1 MVIIT
6 SNKRFGLTSHVM
18 AVALLMHII
27 LLPILYINMSN
38 TFSNSAEEQFIG
50 NAREISG
57 LLGDMI
63 SVSNMMEDK
72 SGLSSFMDYALLS
85 GEILFIEIVDQQ
97 GNVIRSKE
105 TTSITSEDFIEDV
118 NIGDHGDNVY
128 FMSIPLNISF
138 DGFQQNTLKLGFDET
153 IVIEK
158 MAAVNQRSIAIL
170 GIYSVGMLILMGFFT
185 RVITKPLRTLRDWS
199 RDVAKGETDYEI
211 NVDTKIKEVN
221 SLSHDLEKMRQSLVE
236 LAERMHYK
244 AMHDELTGLPN
255 RTLNDDRLDQAVT
268 RAAREN
274 TSFAVL
280 LLDLDRFKDINDTLG
295 HGVGDE
301 VLRIVAA
308 RLNTVIRESDTISR
322 IGGDEFCAI
331 IENTER
337 VVAENI
343 ALKLANAIEPPF
355 QINGHTLQVGTSIG
369 IAVFPVDGIT
379 PELLIQHADVAMYE
393 AKYKGLKVASYHEDM
408 NKHRFEDMQ
417 LSIELKDGI
426 NSGQFEAVFQPKID
440 LITNRPCGCELLSQ
454 WNHPRFGIIS
464 PEKFIPLAERENLVG
479 KLTLMLFA
487 QNAVQLKSVIEQY
500 AEFQVSINIS
510 PLNLLDTTLL
520 DELKSILIETDFPIS
535 KLAIEVTEN
544 AIMKN
549 PLRSAR
555 ILEEFAK
562 AGVQVSVDDFGTGY
576 SSLSYL
582 QKFPIHELKIDKSFV
597 IGLHDKSNNYPIVNA
612 TIAMAH
618 DLGMTV
624 VAEGVEELH
633 VLKLLEKLGCDHV
646 QGHYFSKSM
655 VYEGLR
661 KWLEDFDMS
670 TYRQV

>member
-1 MVIIT
+1 MVVIT
-6 SNKRFGLTSHVM
+6 RNKRFGLTSHVM
-18 AVALLMHII
+18 AGALLMHII
-27 LLPILYINMSN
+27 LLPILYINISN

-63 SVSNMMEDK
+63 SVSNMTEDK
-72 SGLSSFMDYALLS
+72 SRLSSFMDYALLS

-97 GNVIRSKE
+97 GNVISSQE
-105 TTSITSEDFIEDV
+105 ITSITSEDFIEDS

-138 DGFQQNTLKLGFDET
+138 DGFQHNTLKLGFDET
-153 IVIEK
+153 IVMEK
-158 MAAVNQRSIAIL
+158 MAAVNQRGIAIL

-185 RVITKPLRTLRDWS
+185 KVITKPLRTLRDWS

-211 NVDTKIKEVN
+211 NVDTHIKEVD
-221 SLSHDLEKMRQSLVE
+221 SLSHDLEKMRRSLVE

-331 IENTER
+331 IEGSER

-369 IAVFPVDGIT
+369 IAVFPVDGMT

-440 LITNRPCGCELLSQ
+440 LTTGKPCGCELLSQ
-454 WNHPRFGIIS
+454 WKHPRFGIIS
-464 PEKFIPLAERENLVG
+464 PDKFIPLAERENLVG

-487 QNAVQLKSVIEQY
+487 QNADQLKSVIEKY
-500 AEFQVSINIS
+500 TEFQVSINIS

-520 DELKSILIETDFPIS
+520 DELKEILIETDFPIS

-624 VAEGVEELH
+624 VAEGVEELY

-655 VYEGLR
+655 VYESL
-661 KWLEDFDMS
+661 KEWLEDFDMS

>member
-1 MVIIT
+1 MVVIT
-6 SNKRFGLTSHVM
+6 RNKRFGLTSHVM
-18 AVALLMHII
+18 AGALLMHII
-27 LLPILYINMSN
+27 LLPILYINISN

-50 NAREISG
+50 NAREVSG

-63 SVSNMMEDK
+63 SVSSITEDK
-72 SGLSSFMDYALLS
+72 SRLSAFMDYALLS

-97 GNVIRSKE
+97 GNVIRSQE

-128 FMSIPLNISF
+128 FISIPLNISF
-138 DGFQQNTLKLGFDET
+138 DGFQLNTLKLGFDET
-153 IVIEK
+153 IVMEK
-158 MAAVNQRSIAIL
+158 MTAVNQRSIAIL

-185 RVITKPLRTLRDWS
+185 KIITQPLRTLRDWS

-211 NVDTKIKEVN
+211 NVDTQIKEVD

-255 RTLNDDRLDQAVT
+255 RTLNNDRLDQAVT
-268 RAAREN
+268 RAARER

-308 RLNTVIRESDTISR
+308 RLNTVMRESDTISR

-331 IENTER
+331 IEGTER

-343 ALKLANAIEPPF
+343 ALKMASAIEPPF

-369 IAVFPVDGIT
+369 ITIFPTDGMT

-393 AKYKGLKVASYHEDM
+393 AKYKGLKVASFHEDM

-440 LITNRPCGCELLSQ
+440 LTTDKPCGCELLSQ

-479 KLTLMLFA
+479 KLTLMVFA
-487 QNAVQLKSVIEQY
+487 QNAVQLKSIIEKY
-500 AEFQVSINIS
+500 SEFQISINIS

-520 DELKSILIETDFPIS
+520 DELKEILIETDFPIS

-544 AIMKN
+544 AIMTN

-555 ILEEFAK
+555 ILEEFSK

-655 VYEGLR
+655 VYKDLR
-661 KWLEDFDMS
+661 KWLEEFDMS
-670 TYRQV
+670 AYRQA

>member
-1 MVIIT
+1 MVVIT

-18 AVALLMHII
+18 AGAFLMHII
-27 LLPILYINMSN
+27 LLPILYINISK

-63 SVSNMMEDK
+63 SVSNMTENK
-72 SGLSSFMDYALLS
+72 SRLSSFMDYALLS

-97 GNVIRSKE
+97 GNVIRSQE
-105 TTSITSEDFIEDV
+105 ITSITSKDFIEDV
-118 NIGDHGDNVY
+118 NIGDHGDDVY
-128 FMSIPLNISF
+128 FMSTPLNISF
-138 DGFQQNTLKLGFDET
+138 DGFQHNTLKLGFDET
-153 IVIEK
+153 IVNEK

-185 RVITKPLRTLRDWS
+185 KVITRPLRTLRDWS

-211 NVDTKIKEVN
+211 NVDTQIKEVN

-301 VLRIVAA
+301 VLRIVAS

-331 IENTER
+331 VENTER

-355 QINGHTLQVGTSIG
+355 KINGHTLQVGTSIG
-369 IAVFPVDGIT
+369 IAVFPVDGMT

-500 AEFQVSINIS
+500 TEFQVSINIS
-510 PLNLLDTTLL
+510 PINLLDTTLL

-646 QGHYFSKSM
+646 QGHYFSNSM
-655 VYEGLR
+655 VYEDLR

>member
-1 MVIIT
+1 MVVIT

-18 AVALLMHII
+18 AGALLMHII
-27 LLPILYINMSN
+27 LLPILYINISS

-63 SVSNMMEDK
+63 SVTNMTEDK
-72 SGLSSFMDYALLS
+72 SRLSSLMDYALLS

-97 GNVIRSKE
+97 GNVIRSQE
-105 TTSITSEDFIEDV
+105 ITSITSEDFIEDV
-118 NIGDHGDNVY
+118 NIGDHGDNIY

-138 DGFQQNTLKLGFDET
+138 DGFQHNTLKLGFDET
-153 IVIEK
+153 IVNEK

-185 RVITKPLRTLRDWS
+185 KVITKPLRTLRDWS

-211 NVDTKIKEVN
+211 NVDTQIKEVN

-268 RAAREN
+268 RAVREN

-331 IENTER
+331 VENTER

-355 QINGHTLQVGTSIG
+355 KINGHTLQVGTSIG
-369 IAVFPVDGIT
+369 IAVFPVDGMT

-487 QNAVQLKSVIEQY
+487 QNAAQLKSVIEQY
-500 AEFQVSINIS
+500 TEFQVSINIS
-510 PLNLLDTTLL
+510 PINLLDTTLL
-520 DELKSILIETDFPIS
+520 DELKGILIETDFPIS

-633 VLKLLEKLGCDHV
+633 VLKLLEMLGCDHV
-646 QGHYFSKSM
+646 QGHYFSNSM
-655 VYEGLR
+655 VYEDLR

>member
-1 MVIIT
+1 MVVVIGK
-6 SNKRFGLTSHVM
+6 KRFGLTSHVM
-18 AVALLMHII
+18 AGALLMHII
-27 LLPILYINMSN
+27 LLPILYINISN
-38 TFSNSAEEQFIG
+38 TFSSSAEEQFIG

-57 LLGDMI
+57 LLSDLI
-63 SVSNMMEDK
+63 SVAELTENTES
-72 SGLSSFMDYALLS
+72 LSSFMDYALLS

-97 GNVIRSKE
+97 GNLIRSQE
-105 TTSITSEDFIEDV
+105 ITSITTKDFIEDDY
-118 NIGDHGDNVY
+118 IGHHDDEVY
-128 FMSIPLNISF
+128 FMSIPLNTSF
-138 DGFQQNTLKLGFDET
+138 DGFQHSTLKLGFDET
-153 IVIEK
+153 VVAEK
-158 MAAVNQRSIAIL
+158 LATVNQRSIAIL
-170 GIYSVGMLILMGFFT
+170 GIYSVGILMLMGFFT
-185 RVITKPLRTLRDWS
+185 KVITQPLRTLSDWA
-199 RDVAKGETDYEI
+199 RDVAKGETDYEV
-211 NVDTKIKEVN
+211 NVATHIKEVDY
-221 SLSHDLEKMRQSLVE
+221 LSHDLEKMRQSLVE
-236 LAERMHYK
+236 LAERMHFK

-274 TSFAVL
+274 ISFAVL

-308 RLNTVIRESDTISR
+308 RLNSGIRESDTISR

-331 IENTER
+331 IEGTER

-355 QINGHTLQVGTSIG
+355 QVNGHTLQVGTSIG
-369 IAVFPVDGIT
+369 IAVFPADGMS

-408 NKHRFEDMQ
+408 DKHRFEDMQ
-417 LSIELKDGI
+417 LSIEMRDGI

-440 LITNRPCGCELLSQ
+440 LVTNQPCGCELLSQ
-454 WNHPRFGIIS
+454 WKHPRFGIIS

-479 KLTLMLFA
+479 KLTLMVFA
-487 QNAVQLKSVIEQY
+487 QNAVQLKNIIEKY
-500 AEFQVSINIS
+500 SEFQVSINIS

-520 DELKSILIETDFPIS
+520 DELMEIMIETDFPVS

-544 AIMKN
+544 AIMTN

-555 ILEEFAK
+555 VLEEFAR
-562 AGVQVSVDDFGTGY
+562 AGIQVSVDDFGTGY

-582 QKFPIHELKIDKSFV
+582 QKFPINELKIDKSFV
-597 IGLHDKSNNYPIVNA
+597 IALHDKSNNYPIVNA

-633 VLKLLEKLGCDHV
+633 ALNLLEKLGCDHV
-646 QGHYFSKSM
+646 QGHHFSRSL
-655 VYEGLR
+655 VYEDLV

-670 TYRQV
+670 AYR